1 MDLHKASETHSSDRR
16 KFVKQ
21 AGMAALAAAVTSC
34 QGNSQTV
41 NEKQAESTLNADID
55 FPIVISTWPHIED
68 NKIALNKIN
77 SHGLLDGLV
86 AGINSVENN
95 PDDQS
100 VGLGGRP
107 DRNGDVTLDA
117 CIMDKDHRAG
127 SVCFLKNIKNPI
139 SVARKVMEETPH
151 VILAGEG
158 ALQFAL
164 NQGFTKENL
173 LTEKSKLEYE
183 EWLKKSE
190 YKPKVNVE
198 LHDTIGM
205 LVMDKNRDISGG
217 CSTSGLGYK
226 MQGRVGDSP
235 IIGAG
240 LFVDNE
246 VGAATATGMGELVLT
261 TLGSFLTVEFM
272 RQGMT
277 PMEACKEAVLR
288 TVRQN
293 KSTYKEMQV
302 GYIAMDKN
310 GRFGGYSIQP
320 GFQFT
325 LTYKGHNKVYDAQ
338 SYL

>member
-1 MDLHKASETHSSDRR
+1 MGA
-16 KFVKQ
+16 V
-21 AGMAALAAAVTSC
+21 AAAISSCNSTS
-34 QGNSQTV
+34 QKESQS
-41 NEKQAESTLNADID
+41 NHEID
-55 FPIVISTWPHIED
+55 NTSSSKPLVVSTWPHVND
-68 NKIALNKIN
+68 NKIALDKIK
-77 SHGLLDGLV
+77 SSGLLDGLV
-86 AGINSVENN
+86 AGINAVENN
-95 PDDQS
+95 PEDQS

-107 DRNGDVTLDA
+107 DRSGEVTLDA
-117 CIMDKDHRAG
+117 CIMDMEHRAG
-127 SVCFLKNIKNPI
+127 SVCYLKSIKNPI
-139 SVARKVMEETPH
+139 SVARKVMEDTPH
-151 VILAGEG
+151 VILAGDG

-164 NQGFTKENL
+164 NQGFQKENL
-173 LTEKSKLEYE
+173 LTDKSKAEYK
-183 EWLKKSE
+183 EWLKTSE

-205 LVMDKNRDISGG
+205 LVMDNASNISGG

-272 RQGMT
+272 RQGMS
-277 PMEACKEAVLR
+277 PIEACKAAVMR
-288 TVRQN
+288 TVQQN
-293 KSTYKEMQV
+293 KNSYKEMQV
-302 GYIAMDKN
+302 GYIAIDKQ

-320 GFQFT
+320 GFQYT
-325 LTYKGHNKVYDAQ
+325 VTYDGHNEVHDAE

>member
-1 MDLHKASETHSSDRR
+1 MDVRKASKEFTSHRR

-21 AGMAALAAAVTSC
+21 AGLAALAATVTSC
-34 QGNSQTV
+34 SSRSQSQ
-41 NEKQAESTLNADID
+41 EKEAHTGLKMPKNDL
-55 FPIVISTWPHIED
+55 PLVISTWPHLND
-68 NKIALNKIN
+68 NSIALDKLNTL
-77 SHGLLDGLV
+77 GLLDGLE
-86 AGINSVENN
+86 AGINNVEND
-95 PDDQS
+95 PTDQS

-107 DRNGDVTLDA
+107 DRSGVVTLDA
-117 CIMDKDHRAG
+117 CIMDQEHRAG
-127 SVCFLKNIKNPI
+127 SVCFLKDIKNPI

-164 NQGFTKENL
+164 SQGFTKEDL
-173 LTEKSKLEYE
+173 LTEASKAEYL
-183 EWLKKSE
+183 EWLKTSE
-190 YKPKVNVE
+190 YKPKINVE

-205 LVMDKNRDISGG
+205 LVMDKNQNIAGG

-246 VGAATATGMGELVLT
+246 IGAATATGMGELVLT

-277 PMEACKEAVLR
+277 PLEACKAAVIR
-288 TVRQN
+288 TINKN

-302 GYIAMDKN
+302 GYIAMDKQ

-320 GFQFT
+320 GFQYTVTFA
-325 LTYKGHNKVYDAQ
+325 GHNKVYDAE

>member
-1 MDLHKASETHSSDRR
+1 MNKINASKESTSNRR

-21 AGMAALAAAVTSC
+21 ASLAALAASVSSC
-34 QGNSQTV
+34 GNNSRPQ
-41 NEKQAESTLNADID
+41 EKEASKVLKTPEIEL
-55 FPIVISTWPHIED
+55 PLVISTWPHLKD
-68 NKIALNKIN
+68 NSIALDKIN
-77 SHGLLDGLV
+77 SNGLLDGLV
-86 AGINSVENN
+86 AGINNVENN
-95 PDDQS
+95 PEDQS

-139 SVARKVMEETPH
+139 SVARKVMEDTPH

-158 ALQFAL
+158 ALHFAL
-164 NQGFTKENL
+164 DQGFNEENL
-173 LTEKSKLEYE
+173 LTDKSKAEYL
-183 EWLKKSE
+183 EWLKTSE

-205 LVMDKNRDISGG
+205 LVMDNNQDISGG

-272 RQGMT
+272 RQGMS
-277 PMEACKEAVLR
+277 PLEACKAAVLR
-288 TVRQN
+288 TVN
-293 KSTYKEMQV
+293 KNKTTFKEMQV
-302 GYIAMDKN
+302 GYIAIDKQ

-325 LTYKGHNKVYDAQ
+325 VTYNGHNKVYDAE

>member
-1 MDLHKASETHSSDRR
+1 MGTIAATIASCNPTTDSNIQKSKEEP
-16 KFVKQ
+16 K
-21 AGMAALAAAVTSC
+21 
-34 QGNSQTV
+34 
-41 NEKQAESTLNADID
+41 ESPKPLI
-55 FPIVISTWPHIED
+55 ISTWPHMAD
-68 NKIALNKIN
+68 NQIALLAVQEGN
-77 SHGLLDGLV
+77 LLDGIV
-86 AGINSVENN
+86 KGINNVENN
-95 PDDQS
+95 PLDQS
-100 VGLGGRP
+100 VGIGGRP
-107 DRNGDVTLDA
+107 DRSGIVTLDA
-117 CIMDKDHRAG
+117 CIMDHEHRAG
-127 SVCFLKNIKNPI
+127 SVCYLKDIKNPI
-139 SVARKVMEETPH
+139 SVARLVMEDTPH

-164 NQGFTKENL
+164 DKGFKKENL
-173 LTEKSKLEYE
+173 LTEKSKLEYI
-183 EWLKKSE
+183 EWLKTAE

-205 LVMDKNRDISGG
+205 LAIDGKGDIAGG

-272 RQGMT
+272 RQGMS
-277 PMEACKEAVLR
+277 PQEACKAAVMR
-288 TVRQN
+288 TVEKN

-302 GYIAMDKN
+302 GYIAIDKY

-320 GFQFT
+320 GFQYT
-325 LTYKGHNKVYDAQ
+325 VTYKNHNKVYDAQ
-338 SYL
+338 SYLG